1 MSLWDDTLAR
11 ARACLTGEGADLDVR
26 AGMALLEQAAAADH
40 APALVLLSDVYEQ
53 GVAPLEANRRLAF
66 AYLDRA
72 VELGHD
78 EAMLR
83 MASWYRQGWGV
94 AVSLEKA
101 FALNEAAAERGNAT
115 AHFNLGVA
123 HEQGQGVSA
132 DPVKAQAL
140 SWYAV
145 AASQGL
151 ALSQFA
157 LGAMYLDGDGVD
169 ADPVAAL
176 SWFLMSAAQDHAPS
190 MLGVKR
196 LMSTLPDEDVAQAG
210 RLAEQFPAQW
220 AAATA
225 AMRQAR
231 H

>member
-1 MSLWDDTLAR
+1 MSDGDDTLAR

-53 GVAPLEANRRLAF
+53 GLAPIEANRRLAF

-83 MASWYRQGWGV
+83 MASWYRQGLGV

-101 FALNEAAAERGNAT
+101 FALNQAAAERGNAT

-123 HEQGQGVSA
+123 YEQGQGVVIDLSQ
-132 DPVKAQAL
+132 AQAH
-140 SWYAV
+140 YMRA
-145 AASQGL
+145 
-151 ALSQFA
+151 
-157 LGAMYLDGDGVD
+157 
-169 ADPVAAL
+169 
-176 SWFLMSAAQDHAPS
+176 
-190 MLGVKR
+190 
-196 LMSTLPDEDVAQAG
+196 AQAG
-210 RLAEQFPAQW
+210 IAQAQHNLGACFFHGRGHRSSASPELVRRGGRSRTGAVAVRLG
-220 AAATA
+220 
-225 AMRQAR
+225 R
-231 H
+231 HVPGWRRCGR

>member
-176 SWFLMSAAQDHAPS
+176 SWFLMSAAQDHAPF